1 MEALL
6 FGQVRGGSGSRGLL
20 ALVDGLGGMPQVS
33 VLCGC
38 VRGLR
43 GGVWG

>member
-1 MEALL
+1 MDALL
-6 FGQVRGGSGSRGLL
+6 FGQVRGGSGSRDLP
-20 ALVDGLGGMPQVS
+20 ALVDRLGGMPQVS

-38 VRGLR
+38 VRGLW